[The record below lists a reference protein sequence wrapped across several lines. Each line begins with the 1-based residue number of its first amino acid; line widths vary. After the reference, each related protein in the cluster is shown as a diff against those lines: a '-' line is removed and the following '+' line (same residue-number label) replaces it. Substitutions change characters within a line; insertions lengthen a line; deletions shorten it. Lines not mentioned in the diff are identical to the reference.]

1 MSVAPPSLPA
11 PPSRHYGRGVAWI
24 LAGALLW
31 STGGVGV
38 KWLTGIEGWPPLFVS
53 AFRSLLAAVVFFLAL
68 GGRWSPP
75 APGCRRWFWLGALTY
90 AYVVTAFVVATF
102 LTTAANAIIL
112 QDTAPLWVLG
122 FSGVLLGERARWR
135 DAGALLTGLV
145 GVAFCVWDGLQESS
159 GGGLLSKHTAGDL
172 LALTSGL
179 AFGFTTI
186 AMRHFSRGD
195 GGIDRQAVS
204 FLFVGNV
211 LAGVIGLGLAAVVG
225 GTIPLAGAAGSGG
238 LLVSLLVLA
247 WLGFGQLGGG
257 YLFVQRGLRH
267 VPAIPGSL
275 LMLAEPVVNPIWVAL
290 AVGEIPPATTIAG
303 GALVLSGMLIGVTGR
318 RAT

>member
-1 MSVAPPSLPA
+1 MTSPPPVPA
-11 PPSRHYGRGVAWI
+11 LSPRPYGRGVAWI

-38 KWLTGIEGWPPLFVS
+38 KWLTGIEGWPPLLVS

-75 APGCRRWFWLGALTY
+75 ASDSRRWFWLGALTY

-122 FSGVLLGERARWR
+122 FSGVMLGERARWR

-145 GVAFCVWDGLQESS
+145 GVGLCVWDGLRQPS
-159 GGGLLSKHTAGDL
+159 GEGLLSARTAGDL

-186 AMRHFSRGD
+186 AMRHFSRGED
-195 GGIDRQAVS
+195 GIDRQAVS
-204 FLFVGNV
+204 FLFMGNV
-211 LAGVIGLGLAAVVG
+211 LAGALGLGLAVLAG
-225 GTIPLAGAAGSGG
+225 GTVPLTGAAGSGG

-257 YLFVQRGLRH
+257 YLCVQRGLRN
-267 VPAIPGSL
+267 VPAIQGSL

-318 RAT
+318 RAG